1 MPWPAPVRRSFPWV
15 LAGIPVAATAL
26 PFLSV
31 VSARGVASIAR
42 TRGPLAAAITVG
54 AGASGLGAS
63 LVGARRLRRSKVRD
77 LRDSARCIDSGFAE
91 PPGSAA
97 VTTGPGSAL
106 TLAAVGREGARYLGS
121 ATTPSDIEFV
131 TGQAPLAEPIRV
143 FVGFD
148 SADSIDARIALAVAE
163 LERTGAFERSTLLVQ
178 APAGT
183 GYANSTPVDVVEC
196 LTEGDCASVAVGYGL
211 LPSFLSLDRVALA
224 TRTQAALLAAIASE
238 CRELRNPPRVLL
250 YGESLGAKVQQR
262 ALPGGVADLERL
274 GVDRALWV
282 GTPGGKDYD
291 DAHRLFDPVA
301 ITIDRPEQL
310 PLAIDEHLRVW
321 FLEHDGDPVVR
332 FRSDLAYRRP
342 SWLDPSGIRG
352 RGIPEDMRW
361 SPGITW
367 AQVLVDTVFAT
378 DVTPG
383 DFRSEGHD
391 YRADLGAV
399 ATAAFALGDRGG
411 RVPAGHPA
419 GRCAW
424 RNDCGTSRCA
434 GPSGWLRVRA
444 SASRVATLEPGP
456 SSRPFPE
463 GSQLDSRTR
472 PVER

>member
-1 MPWPAPVRRSFPWV
+1 MPWPAPVRRSFPWA
-15 LAGIPVAATAL
+15 LGGIGATATAL
-26 PFLSV
+26 PV
-31 VSARGVASIAR
+31 VGVATVRSVTSVAR
-42 TRGPLAAAITVG
+42 TRGRLPAAITVG
-54 AGASGLGAS
+54 AGALVLAGAT
-63 LVGARRLRRSKVRD
+63 VGARRLRRSRVRQ
-77 LRDSARCIDSGFAE
+77 LRDGARRIDAGFAE
-91 PPGSAA
+91 RPGSAA

-131 TGQAPLAEPIRV
+131 TGQSRLAEPIRV

-148 SADSIDARIALAVAE
+148 SADSIDARIDVAIAE
-163 LERTGAFERSTLLVQ
+163 LKRTGAFERSTLLVQ
-178 APAGT
+178 SPAGT

-196 LTEGDCASVAVGYGL
+196 LTRGDCACVAVGYGL
-211 LPSFLSLDRVALA
+211 LPSFLSLDRVAIA
-224 TRTQAALLAAIASE
+224 TRTQGALLAAIASE

-262 ALPGGVADLERL
+262 ALPAGIADLERF
-274 GVDRALWV
+274 GIDRALWV

-310 PLAIDEHLRVW
+310 PLAIDDHQRVW

-342 SWLDPSGIRG
+342 SWLNRSGVRG
-352 RGIPEDMRW
+352 RGVAEGMRW

-367 AQVLVDTVFAT
+367 AQVLVDTLYAT

-399 ATAAFALGDRGG
+399 ATAAFALGHPDGPG
-411 RVPAGHPA
+411 RSAGWQV
-419 GRCAW
+419 RLEQ
-424 RNDCGTSRCA
+424 R
-434 GPSGWLRVRA
+434 LRDLEVRRA
-444 SASRVATLEPGP
+444 KRAAPG
-456 SSRPFPE
+456 SSV
-463 GSQLDSRTR
+463 G
-472 PVER
+472 